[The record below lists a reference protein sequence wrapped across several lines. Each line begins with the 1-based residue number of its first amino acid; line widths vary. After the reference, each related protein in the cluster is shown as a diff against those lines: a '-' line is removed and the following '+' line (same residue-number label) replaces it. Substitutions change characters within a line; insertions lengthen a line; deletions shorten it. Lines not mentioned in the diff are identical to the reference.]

1 MQKQDGYRRKV
12 MGGAITTLIAQ
23 LFRVGASVGS
33 IIVASR
39 ILSPSDYG
47 IYAMAAPV
55 TGFAMLF
62 QNIGFDHAV
71 VQSDE
76 VSDVQL
82 SSLFWLNIAL
92 CLGLAML
99 LVAAGPVVGMFYG
112 SSQAGVLVAVSG
124 LLILAMAPNPLYNA
138 LLNRQMRF
146 HAQSV
151 IDIVSSIAMF
161 VSTVIAALLIRS
173 YWALLIGAIASTL
186 VNTASFMVIERWRP
200 RFTFQWG
207 SIAPMVR
214 FGGGI
219 SVYGFALFVT
229 RNIDKVLLAR
239 VWGPATL
246 GLYDRAFKL
255 MLSPL
260 QNFSGPLSR
269 TLLPVLARTRS
280 EPERYRRAYLMFMQ
294 GIVSGAIPAIM
305 AASVGS
311 DAAVRLLLGD
321 AWQAT
326 GPIFGWLSATAAM
339 LLVNE
344 SAPWLFMSTNRS
356 RLMMHWGLFASAT
369 VVIGFMIGL
378 PWGAIGMA
386 KAYFFGEALRTP
398 ILFWLAARGT
408 PVKVSDIARLHLV
421 TVAAAGASAG
431 VQFILPAGL
440 SPVPHLV
447 VLVIV
452 AYAAALPIQFMS
464 EPGRAGLGM
473 VGGWVGRTMARRPM
487 RRDPA

>member
-1 MQKQDGYRRKV
+1 VQKQDGYRRKV

-23 LFRVGASVGS
+23 LFRVGASVSS

-39 ILSPSDYG
+39 ILLPTDYG

-76 VSDVQL
+76 VSEVQL
-82 SSLFWLNIAL
+82 SSLFWLNIGL
-92 CLGLAML
+92 CLGLALL
-99 LVAAGPVVGMFYG
+99 LVAAGPLVGMFYG
-112 SSQAGVLVAVSG
+112 SAQAGVLVAASG
-124 LLILAMAPNPLYNA
+124 LLILATAPNPLYCA

-151 IDIVSSIAMF
+151 VDIISSITML
-161 VSTVIAALLIRS
+161 VSTVIATLLIRS
-173 YWALLIGAIASTL
+173 YWALLIGAVAATV

-200 RFTFQWG
+200 RFTFQWN
-207 SIAPMVR
+207 SIAAMVG
-214 FGGGI
+214 FGSGV

-260 QNFSGPLSR
+260 QNFSTPLSR

-294 GIVSGAIPAIM
+294 GIVTGAVPAIM

-339 LLVNE
+339 LLINE

-369 VVIGFMIGL
+369 VVIGFLIGL

-408 PVKVSDIARLHLV
+408 PIRMSDIARLHLI
-421 TVAAAGASAG
+421 TVAAAAATAG
-431 VQFILPAGL
+431 VQLLLPAGL
-440 SPVPHLV
+440 PAVPHLA
-447 VLVIV
+447 VLVIA
-452 AYAAALPIQFMS
+452 AYAVALPVQLLS
-464 EPGRAGLGM
+464 APGREGMAMLWSWAGKAVTRGSL
-473 VGGWVGRTMARRPM
+473 RRS
-487 RRDPA
+487 RA